1 MVTKTEDKLPKN
13 RTVSSVQHR
22 DNIGTKN
29 RTENTLMINWDSS
42 VTQER
47 KLQAWKLY
55 RRVVG
60 FVEAAFVP
68 ARRLLLVFFAPAV
81 GAIGSKIAVPKIA

>member
-13 RTVSSVQHR
+13 RIEQHQ

-29 RTENTLMINWDSS
+29 RTENTLMVNWDSS
-42 VTQER
+42 VARER
-47 KLQAWKLY
+47 KLQAWNLY
-55 RRVVG
+55 RSLFG
-60 FVEAAFVP
+60 FLEAAFVP

-81 GAIGSKIAVPKIA
+81 GAIGSKIPVPEIP